1 MENLVIVI
9 FLIIVVLI
17 GLKSTMKHFKGQ
29 GGCCGCG
36 GSGEVVQA
44 EVKVLK
50 NVLVKKVV
58 TIEGMHCNHC
68 KKWVEESIN
77 AIDGAS
83 AIVDLSKKQA
93 VVSMEKEISDQII
106 CNAIIKAGYKVV
118 KIETI

>member
-17 GLKSTMKHFKGQ
+17 GIKSTMKHFKGQ
-29 GGCCGCG
+29 GGCCG
-36 GSGEVVQA
+36 GSGEAVAA